1 MATCAECVHV
11 EVCRFYINS
20 LLEAGAE
27 HMSEDLQQELA
38 ERLNGD
44 VCEQFLA
51 RDRSAAL
58 PYPVKP
64 GDELWYTLDGLGAI
78 DLKDYQTTGGDC
90 AVGDEPDIVFDVST
104 RGFWINGQRK
114 QDAEAVSFEDCFL
127 VSWDEIG
134 KFYFLSREEAE
145 DALKGREED
154 EGKGAGVS
162 VGGGEACDRG
172 RAAE

>member
-38 ERLNGD
+38 ECLNGD

-51 RDRSAAL
+51 RDRMAAL

-64 GDELWYTLDGLGAI
+64 GDELWYILDGLGEI

-104 RGFWINGQRK
+104 RGFWISGLGKR
-114 QDAEAVSFEDCFL
+114 DAEAVSFEDCFL

-145 DALKGREED
+145 EALKECEKD
-154 EGKGAGVS
+154 ESKGAGVS

>member
-38 ERLNGD
+38 ECLNGG

-64 GDELWYTLDGLGAI
+64 GDELWYILDGLGKI

-90 AVGDEPDIVFDVST
+90 AVGDEPDIVFDVSS
-104 RGFWINGQRK
+104 RGFWINELGKR
-114 QDAEAVSFEDCFL
+114 DAEAVSFEDCFF

-134 KFYFLSREEAE
+134 KMYFLSREEAE
-145 DALKGREED
+145 QALKERENND
-154 EGKGAGVS
+154 KT
-162 VGGGEACDRG
+162 DH
-172 RAAE
+172 